1 MAVGT
6 NLSLEEVQRL
16 ANSLRSEE
24 AKLRTEL
31 GALYSRSQ
39 RDPMWTGNAAV
50 KYDEYLQKWRQG
62 QDQLLDALTGI
73 VGELNKLAGNI
84 AAIDRL

>member
-16 ANSLRSEE
+16 ANSLKTEE

-39 RDPMWTGNAAV
+39 RDPSWTGNAAM
-50 KYDEYLQKWRQG
+50 KYDEYLEKWRQG
-62 QDQLLDALTGI
+62 QNQLLDALQGI
-73 VGELNKLAGNI
+73 GGELNKLAGDI
-84 AAIDRL
+84 VAIDRL